1 MKILFVDCCIR
12 GEASRTLGLCR
23 AALDEIAQRW
33 PEATVETVSLNDAP
47 PLPMDAELL
56 ARRGELAQAGDFTDA
71 TFRFANQFK
80 EADLIVIGAPY
91 WEFQFP
97 ALLRCYFEQIS
108 VCGLTFVYAEDGRPQ
123 TLCKARRLLYVT
135 TAGGP
140 IGDRNCGYDYVRVL
154 CGDLLG
160 IPEIGWGGAE
170 GLDIWGADVP
180 GILAKAEADLRAQIR
195 DW

>member
-12 GEASRTLGLCR
+12 GEVSRTLGLCR
-23 AALDEIAQRW
+23 AALDEIARRW
-33 PEATVETVSLNDAP
+33 PEATVETVSLNDDP

-56 ARRGELAQAGDFTDA
+56 ARRDELSAAGDFTDP
-71 TFRFANQFK
+71 TFRFAAQFK

-97 ALLRCYFEQIS
+97 ALLRCYLEQIS
-108 VCGLTFVYAEDGRPQ
+108 VCGLTFVYGEDGRPQ
-123 TLCKARRLLYVT
+123 TLCSGKRLLYVT

-140 IGDRNCGYDYVRVL
+140 IGDRNCGYDYIRIL

-160 IPEIGWGGAE
+160 IPAISWGGAE

-180 GILAKAEADLRAQIR
+180 GLLAKAEADLRAQIR
-195 DW
+195 SW